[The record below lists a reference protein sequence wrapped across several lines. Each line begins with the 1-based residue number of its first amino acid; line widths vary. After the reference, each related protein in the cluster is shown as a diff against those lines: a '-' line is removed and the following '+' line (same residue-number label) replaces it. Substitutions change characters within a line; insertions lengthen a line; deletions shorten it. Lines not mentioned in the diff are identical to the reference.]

1 VSKRVVELGQ
11 EIKAFRLER
20 GTTQEQMAAFLGVS
34 RATLIRIEAG
44 RGNLMDLTY
53 AKIKKQLG
61 KAQLAVA

>member
-1 VSKRVVELGQ
+1 
-11 EIKAFRLER
+11 
-20 GTTQEQMAAFLGVS
+20 MAAFLGVS